1 MSPFCLNHGRES
13 NYLAIFKQN
22 VRSTLQGL
30 ALFVVRF
37 LAIRTDRTIKLN
49 DPSLLHEASLL
60 DGQWVQ
66 AKSGET
72 FEVTG
77 K

>member
-1 MSPFCLNHGRES
+1 MEQKTFTF
-13 NYLAIFKQN
+13 AILKHN
-22 VRSTLQGL
+22 DRSTLQGL
-30 ALFVVRF
+30 TLSITQ
-37 LAIRTDRTIKLN
+37 LPAIRIDRIIKLN
-49 DPSLLHEASLL
+49 DPSLLHQASLL

>member
-1 MSPFCLNHGRES
+1 MEQKTFTF
-13 NYLAIFKQN
+13 AILKHN
-22 VRSTLQGL
+22 DRSTLQGL
-30 ALFVVRF
+30 TLSIIQ
-37 LAIRTDRTIKLN
+37 LPAIRTDRIIKLN
-49 DPSLLHEASLL
+49 DPSLLHQASLL